1 MRILIL
7 SSQPQ
12 ENVPKISLDM
22 PKELVE
28 DLKHHIG
35 EDKKFVS
42 LADAVRSACRKLLDQ
57 LDEIDRRQGR

>member
-1 MRILIL
+1 
-7 SSQPQ
+7 
-12 ENVPKISLDM
+12 VPKISLDM

-28 DLKHHIG
+28 DLKQHIG

>member
-1 MRILIL
+1 
-7 SSQPQ
+7 
-12 ENVPKISLDM
+12 VPKISLDM

>member
-1 MRILIL
+1 
-7 SSQPQ
+7 
-12 ENVPKISLDM
+12 M
-22 PKELVE
+22 PGELVD
-28 DLKHHIG
+28 DLKQHIG

>member
-1 MRILIL
+1 
-7 SSQPQ
+7 
-12 ENVPKISLDM
+12 M

-35 EDKKFVS
+35 EDNKFVS

>member
-1 MRILIL
+1 
-7 SSQPQ
+7 
-12 ENVPKISLDM
+12 M

-28 DLKHHIG
+28 DLKQHIG
-35 EDKKFVS
+35 EEKKFVS

>member
-1 MRILIL
+1 M
-7 SSQPQ
+7 
-12 ENVPKISLDM
+12 PKISLDM

>member
-1 MRILIL
+1 
-7 SSQPQ
+7 
-12 ENVPKISLDM
+12 M
-22 PKELVE
+22 PKELVD
-28 DLKHHIG
+28 DLKQHIG

>member
-1 MRILIL
+1 M
-7 SSQPQ
+7 
-12 ENVPKISLDM
+12 PKISLDM
-22 PKELVE
+22 PRELVE
-28 DLKHHIG
+28 DLKQHIG

>member
-1 MRILIL
+1 
-7 SSQPQ
+7 
-12 ENVPKISLDM
+12 M

-28 DLKHHIG
+28 DLKQHIG

-42 LADAVRSACRKLLDQ
+42 LADAVRSACRKVLDQ